1 MPPPKMTK
9 AAQRR
14 YTELRDL
21 TLANFLDFE
30 HPPLARTFLPEDWR
44 GISTEPVPHKTRL
57 TIRIDQDVAKFFRK
71 LGPGYQATLNRVLRA
86 FMIAKLTEVLG
97 EAAPLQEIAK
107 ADAIDEVAMEMEVQL
122 VDLLNRARRGRLG
135 L

>member
-9 AAQRR
+9 TAQRR

-30 HPPLARTFLPEDWR
+30 HPPLA
-44 GISTEPVPHKTRL
+44 PVPHKTRL

-97 EAAPLQEIAK
+97 DANPVQEIAK